1 MGAFEC
7 SWFMS
12 KPFLFLTVL
21 TAFFLSFSHG
31 EVALFNG
38 QDLSGWQAQDMS
50 YWSVVDG
57 AIVGTAGES
66 RGTNFFGTK
75 ERSGTFIYLFP
86 FVRFHLPQMLVFNSV
101 PNPEQVNLHLDTRLM
116 WERDGGAPFTMSMV
130 VAYLLKIGILKEGT

>member
-7 SWFMS
+7 SCFMS

-21 TAFFLSFSHG
+21 TPFFLSFSHG

-57 AIVGTAGES
+57 AIVGTAGEKKIKGNQFLWHEK
-66 RGTNFFGTK
+66 RVQ
-75 ERSGTFIYLFP
+75 GTFIYLFP
-86 FVRFHLPQMLVFNSV
+86 FVSFHLPQMLVFNSV
-101 PNPEQVNLHLDTRLM
+101 PNQELVVLHLDTRRM
-116 WERDGGAPFTMSMV
+116 WERDGGALFTMSMV
-130 VAYLLKIGILKEGT
+130 VAYLLKV